1 MNHNLNIDFLSWDDC
16 KTLINN
22 KMDIGSHSIN
32 HFKSSLLTEDQLLIE
47 MKNSKNTIED
57 KLEIECKHYASP
69 FGDFVPNREFT
80 SAEVDGGGGAEIY
93 FFAVDWCPYSKK
105 AKPVWDKIKRKFDGK
120 EINNQVIRFIDV
132 DGDKDSKALEKFED
146 KYLNGKKIDGYP
158 SVYLVKG
165 SQVIEYEAK
174 PDENTMTEFI
184 NSVL

>member
-1 MNHNLNIDFLSWDDC
+1 MLSSMPSLNSAGETIRGYLF
-16 KTLINN
+16 N
-22 KMDIGSHSIN
+22 KKFIIYLVLVALFIGIA
-32 HFKSSLLTEDQLLIE
+32 FYVY
-47 MKNSKNTIED
+47 NSYVAP
-57 KLEIECKHYASP
+57 KLNP
-69 FGDFVPNREFT
+69 DFVPNREFT
-80 SAEVDGGGGAEIY
+80 DAETDGSVAEIY

-105 AKPVWDKIKRKFDGK
+105 DKPIWDKIKRKFDGK